1 MRGASRQIGHINSS
15 FLRDSAADDVRPFC
29 ALCAVVLLS
38 LMTCMIVSVGM
49 MADVIAIVVLLLL
62 LVLVLSVS
70 VGHDDVI

>member
-1 MRGASRQIGHINSS
+1 
-15 FLRDSAADDVRPFC
+15 
-29 ALCAVVLLS
+29 
-38 LMTCMIVSVGM
+38 MIVSVGM